1 MNIHE
6 KYIKRCI
13 QLAEN
18 GLGSTYPNP
27 LVGSVIVHKNRIIGE
42 GWHQKAGDAHAEV
55 NAINSVQDQE
65 LLKEATIYVSL
76 EPCSHFGKTPPCSDL
91 IIYRGIPKV
100 VIGTMDP
107 FAKVA
112 GRGIKKLLEAGK
124 EVQVGI
130 LEEECNALNKRF
142 FTFHKKQRPY
152 IILKW
157 AQTRDLFLAPKTK
170 DTNRPV
176 WISNR
181 YCKQLVHKWR
191 SEESGILVGT
201 GTARADNPRLDV
213 RNWSGTPPVRLVIDR
228 ELKLS
233 KDLALFDLSIKTI
246 VLNEKITE
254 NKHENLVYQKI
265 EFSENIAKEICRICY
280 EQEIQSLIV
289 EGGANILKQ
298 FITSNLWDEARVFT
312 GDNYFSDGVK
322 APKLDKKPASTH
334 QIETDLLEIFRNSDN
349 D

>member
-13 QLAEN
+13 ELAEN
-18 GLGSTYPNP
+18 GLGNTYPNP
-27 LVGSVIVHKNRIIGE
+27 LVGSVIVHNNRIIGE
-42 GWHQKAGDAHAEV
+42 GWHQRAGKAHAEV
-55 NAINSVQDQE
+55 NAINSVKDQQ

-91 IIYRGIPKV
+91 IIDKGIPRV

-130 LEEECNALNKRF
+130 LEEQCTALNRRF
-142 FTFHKKQRPY
+142 FTFHKKERPY
-152 IILKW
+152 VILKW

-170 DTNRPV
+170 DDNRPV

-181 YCKQLVHKWR
+181 YSKQLVHKWR
-191 SEESGILVGT
+191 SEEAGILVGT
-201 GTARADNPRLDV
+201 GTALADNPRLDV
-213 RNWSGTPPVRLVIDR
+213 RNWTGNAPVRLVIDR

-233 KDLALFDLSIKTI
+233 KELALFDRIIKTI
-246 VLNEKITE
+246 VLNEQLNDKE
-254 NKHENLVYQKI
+254 HLNLQFQKI
-265 EFSENIAKEICRICY
+265 QFSENIAGEICRICH
-280 EQEIQSLIV
+280 EQEIQSLII

-298 FITSNLWDEARVFT
+298 FISSNLWDEARVFT
-312 GDNYFSDGVK
+312 GDNRFGDGVK
-322 APKLDKKPASTH
+322 APVLDLQPVTTR
-334 QIETDLLEIFRNSDN
+334 QIETDLLEIFRNKHHD
-349 D
+349 